1 MNRYAALL
9 ISFLL
14 AVVMLWGIHRITASK
29 SDKSAS
35 YRIYLILFF
44 SVWSLTLWIKPHRPG
59 LGLLIVSVGLIA
71 LVFILAFV
79 PRRAPKNRQET
90 KLLIEQ
96 LQTERWLNKF
106 FQTPFKFFYWAV
118 LLGLIWSVLLR
129 LALLYKSE
137 ILLLV

>member
-1 MNRYAALL
+1 MVTALL
-9 ISFLL
+9 ISFLP
-14 AVVMLWGIHRITASK
+14 AGMMLWGIHRITAAE

-44 SVWSLTLWIKPHRPG
+44 SVWSLTLWILPHKPG
-59 LGLLIVSVGLIA
+59 TGLLIVSAGLIA
-71 LVFILAFV
+71 FVFILALV

-96 LQTERWLNKF
+96 LQTERWLSKL
-106 FQTPFKFFYWAV
+106 FQTRFKFFYWAI

-129 LALLYKSE
+129 LALIYESE
-137 ILLLV
+137 ILLPV